1 MTTSKEDVIETEGI
15 TPETI
20 KRVDDIYAKVPA
32 DLTDEDIF
40 IMVDY
45 LRQIAVNVEAAEK
58 AGKRITK
65 KAATNPTTPSQTV
78 DSFLSKIVKES

>member
-65 KAATNPTTPSQTV
+65 KAATTPTTPAQTV